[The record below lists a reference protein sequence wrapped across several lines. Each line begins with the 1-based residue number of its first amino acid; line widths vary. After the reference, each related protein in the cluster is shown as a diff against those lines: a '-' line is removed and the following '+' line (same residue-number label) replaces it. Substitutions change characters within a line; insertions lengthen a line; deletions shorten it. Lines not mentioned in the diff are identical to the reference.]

1 MKNSAVRDRIVEK
14 TLEKKR
20 EAALSFLER
29 NVRGAR
35 VERAGNVIRFR
46 NRGAAYEVILLS
58 RQSDFPVQFTE
69 NPDFFDED
77 SRRLTATF
85 ATLVDRVREIN
96 GRGARPFYVVLGAA
110 VDYDALQVRVQ
121 ALAQGTAPPND
132 LVNHGHFDKQTLPS
146 RRTPNPRWSY
156 RTLDPIE
163 VALMTLYWN
172 STSQKRSGSRLGP
185 GFSHLVF
192 RPGLP
197 VYNPVESRLEW
208 QFYADRD
215 APSGFRRETCPV
227 CEYSNQDRSHLD
239 CKSMPQYVSWVRRR
253 DHARYDKV
261 EWVSR
266 SRLDKDAQTSVEAR
280 KGVRLREDAVQGDRL
295 ERILG
300 APQSDLSIAL
310 LRGCGTELS

>member
-46 NRGAAYEVILLS
+46 NRGVAYEVILLS

-192 RPGLP
+192 R
-197 VYNPVESRLEW
+197 SR
-208 QFYADRD
+208 A
-215 APSGFRRETCPV
+215 A
-227 CEYSNQDRSHLD
+227 SNGS
-239 CKSMPQYVSWVRRR
+239 SMPTAMLLPGSGEKR
-253 DHARYDKV
+253 AL
-261 EWVSR
+261 S
-266 SRLDKDAQTSVEAR
+266 ANTAT
-280 KGVRLREDAVQGDRL
+280 
-295 ERILG
+295 RIG
-300 APQSDLSIAL
+300 AIWTANRCRNMC
-310 LRGCGTELS
+310 RGCVAGITRATTRWNG